1 MKLKSMLQ
9 REPAA
14 LGTLIASL
22 LPLLVLVGVVPI
34 DEQAMAAVVVAV
46 NTSVGFAIRLW
57 CTPAPPPRRRRR
69 RATARG
75 LAS

>member
-22 LPLLVLVGVVPI
+22 LPVLVLVGAVPI
-34 DEQAMAAVVVAV
+34 TEQAMAAVVVAV

-69 RATARG
+69 RAASRS

>member
-1 MKLKSMLQ
+1 MKLKSLLQ

-22 LPLLVLVGVVPI
+22 LPLLVLVGLVPI
-34 DEQAMAAVVVAV
+34 NEQAMAAVVVAV

-57 CTPAPPPRRRRR
+57 CTPAPAPRRRRR
-69 RATARG
+69 TTARR